1 MRAVAAL
8 LLVLMT
14 ALFAATFVVK
24 AGWGGMPYVR
34 AFAEAG
40 MVGACADWF
49 AIVALFRRPLGL
61 PIPHTGIVPSNK
73 DRIAVAVGRFITE
86 NFLSAR
92 VAHEWLTHV
101 DPVGWIMRWIN
112 DPDGARRAIETVT
125 PLLPQIIAALPARQI
140 GEFLGSVARFG
151 IESVPAAPLAS
162 KVVTILWA
170 QGEAQSLLEH
180 AIAFA
185 ERSLVNNK
193 EVISRKVAEKS
204 SRWIPQWIDN
214 MITDK
219 VVNGLLDTIGE
230 MRDPAHPWRIEVR
243 EAVETL
249 IAELANDP
257 DMHARGEALKME
269 LLANPLFIEQA
280 RTLWAEI
287 EGGLSSDPDAH
298 ARTVAGALEAGLLS
312 LGRWLQDDAGR
323 QARLNRWMRLA
334 VLRVVLPRRVAIGAY
349 VTHVV
354 QRWDSAMLVDR
365 LELTVGKDLQ
375 FIRINGTLVGGF
387 VGLVIY
393 TVSTWLTGP

>member
-1 MRAVAAL
+1 MRAVATL

-14 ALFAATFVVK
+14 MIYVATLVVN
-24 AGWGGMPYVR
+24 ADWVGIPYVR

-61 PIPHTGIVPSNK
+61 PIPHTGIVPNNK
-73 DRIAVAVGRFITE
+73 QRIAVAVGRFITE

-101 DPVGWIMRWIN
+101 DPVGWIMRWID
-112 DPDGARRAIETVT
+112 DPAGARRAVETVR
-125 PLLPQIIAALPARQI
+125 PLLPQIITALPARQI

-170 QGEAQSLLEH
+170 QGEAQRVLDR
-180 AIAFA
+180 AVGFA
-185 ERSLVNNK
+185 ERALVDNK
-193 EVISRKVAEKS
+193 EFISRKVAEKS
-204 SRWIPQWIDN
+204 SRWVPRWIDN
-214 MITDK
+214 IIAEK
-219 VVNGLLDTIGE
+219 VMSGLLDSIRE
-230 MRDPAHPWRIEVR
+230 MRDPAHPWRVELR
-243 EAVETL
+243 ETVETL
-249 IAELANDP
+249 IADLANDP
-257 DMHARGEALKME
+257 EMYARGEALKTE
-269 LLANPLFIEQA
+269 LLADPLFVEQA
-280 RTLWAEI
+280 RILWAEI
-287 EGGLSSDPDAH
+287 ESGLTSDPDAH
-298 ARTVAGALEAGLLS
+298 ARTIAGALEAGLLS

-323 QARLNRWMRLA
+323 RARLNRWMRLA
-334 VLRVVLPRRVAIGAY
+334 ILRVVLPRRVAIGAY

-375 FIRINGTLVGGF
+375 FIRINGTLVGGL

-393 TVSTWLTGP
+393 TVSTWITAP